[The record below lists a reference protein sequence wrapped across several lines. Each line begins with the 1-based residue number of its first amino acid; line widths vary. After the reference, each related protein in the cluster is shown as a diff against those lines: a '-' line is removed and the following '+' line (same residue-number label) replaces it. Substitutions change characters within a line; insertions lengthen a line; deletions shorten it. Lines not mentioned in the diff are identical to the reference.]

1 MSLLARPTELC
12 FLTSGCS
19 YKFGLLSITRD
30 GTQAYFHIEI
40 HLSFASA
47 EAITWAQLDRFVM
60 SNYITHVHPSG
71 CTSNLL
77 NQAAL
82 IRGYLCLMFSENTVV
97 ENDYAL
103 GNELYAR
110 KQNDNNRLSR
120 HLMSLILGRLNGL
133 LWEILGRLRL
143 HWTNFD
149 EDSASEISA
158 CVAMVYTGLSYV
170 LRGLSSG
177 RLRLLLASLAL
188 FIKRN
193 LWADLYRVDTSSH
206 LFCGNV

>member
-1 MSLLARPTELC
+1 MSVLTRPTELC
-12 FLTSGCS
+12 FLTSNFP
-19 YKFGLLSITRD
+19 YKLGLLSVTRG

-47 EAITWAQLDRFVM
+47 EGIIWAQLDQFVM
-60 SNYITHVHPSG
+60 SNYITHIHPSG
-71 CTSNLL
+71 YSSHLVS
-77 NQAAL
+77 QAAL
-82 IRGYLCLMFSENTVV
+82 IRGYLCLIFSENAVI

-110 KQNDNNRLSR
+110 KQHDDNRLSR

-149 EDSASEISA
+149 ETNASEISA
-158 CVAMVYTGLSYV
+158 CTAMVYTGLLYV

-177 RLRLLLASLAL
+177 RLRPLLASLASS
-188 FIKRN
+188 IKRN
-193 LWADLYRVDTSSH
+193 FWTDLYRVDTR
-206 LFCGNV
+206 